1 MRAFTLAAFVLLAAP
16 ALAQPVLDGKA
27 TLSGATAEAVAKG
40 VATREQMRAVIVAAI
55 SDKLQAEE
63 TDFFNEL
70 AAGSPVDVAV
80 DGKTSRVGPVAG
92 EALGVVKL
100 IVAPPNLNTLWKSQ
114 GEPMRQMLEMSRWG
128 DAGRNRI
135 TGFMGNKLY
144 LAWTKSSVM
153 NAYTAWVSEF
163 AGVNNAIMAIADP
176 AEKTE
181 ARMLLKAAIEQ
192 VLASC
197 KTDGREPPQ
206 AFLYNFALESVGQ
219 PKLP

>member
-1 MRAFTLAAFVLLAAP
+1 MRAFILAALVMLAAP
-16 ALAQPVLDGKA
+16 AVAQPVLDGKA
-27 TLSGATAEAVAKG
+27 TLSGKTAEALANG
-40 VATREQMRAVIVAAI
+40 VATREQVRAVIVAAV

-70 AAGSPVDVAV
+70 AAGAAVDVAV
-80 DGKTSRVGPVAG
+80 DGKTSRVGPVTG

-100 IVAPPNLNTLWKSQ
+100 VAAPPNLNTLWKSP

-128 DAGRNRI
+128 DWGRSRV

-144 LAWTKSSVM
+144 SAWTKSSVM
-153 NAYTAWVSEF
+153 NAYTAWVQEF

-181 ARMLLKAAIEQ
+181 ARLLLKTAMEQ

-206 AFLYNFALESVGQ
+206 VFLYNYALESVGQ

>member
-1 MRAFTLAAFVLLAAP
+1 MFAAP
-16 ALAQPVLDGKA
+16 AVAQPVLDGKA
-27 TLSGATAEAVAKG
+27 TLSGATAEAVANG

-55 SDKLQAEE
+55 SDKLQADE

-70 AAGSPVDVAV
+70 AAGVAVDVVV
-80 DGKTSRVGPVAG
+80 DGKTSRVGPLTR
-92 EALGVVKL
+92 EALEVVTL
-100 IVAPPNLNTLWKSQ
+100 IAAPPNLNTLWKAQ

-128 DAGRNRI
+128 SWGRDRV
-135 TGFMGNKLY
+135 TGFMSNKLY
-144 LAWTKSSVM
+144 VAWTKSTVPT
-153 NAYTAWVSEF
+153 AYTAWVQEF

-181 ARMLLKAAIEQ
+181 ARLLLKTAVEQ

-206 AFLYNFALESVGQ
+206 AFLYNFAFESVGQ